1 MEVRLDQDL
10 LQLAVLQ
17 ELAVLLH
24 LEAQLDLEQVHQE
37 VAAVLPHLEAQL
49 DQEQARLE
57 VAAPPHSAVKQDL
70 RRELPVAGVLPR
82 LAVPL
87 VQLVQHKEEQAL
99 LALLQ
104 VHKADLAARGLEQRR
119 LPVAEPRCRRLTP
132 SKQMSRPHNP
142 DSIL

>member
-49 DQEQARLE
+49 VLEQARLE

-70 RRELPVAGVLPR
+70 QRELLVVVVLPR

-87 VQLVQHKEEQAL
+87 VLLVRHKEGQAP
-99 LALLQ
+99 LALLP
-104 VHKADLAARGLEQRR
+104 VHKADLAARGVEQHR
-119 LPVAEPRCRRLTP
+119 LPVAEPRCRRLIP